1 MKHYKPGQIVSVN
14 DNMYRAKKRTAGC
27 EGCVLNDIL
36 LCPGVVVKDVGKQLD
51 CSTDGIILVNV
62 I

>member
-14 DNMYRAKKRTAGC
+14 DINYRAKKRTCGC

-36 LCPGVVVKDVGKQLD
+36 LCPGVVVKDVGKKLD
-51 CSTDGIILVNV
+51 CSVDGIILTSV
-62 I
+62 